1 MHVFHYVG
9 SYHRMQVRFHEIEYK
24 IDVLVV
30 LGFQNVEER
39 YDVGVS
45 VELLQEDDL
54 DRNGIT

>member
-1 MHVFHYVG
+1 
-9 SYHRMQVRFHEIEYK
+9 MQVRFHEIEYK